1 MIPVVAI
8 PGVRVLP
15 VTPPALPGGG
25 QFPVKFVL
33 ASTAETEQILSF
45 ARQIQIKA
53 MQSGLF
59 AFPPIID
66 IKIDQPQA
74 ELVIDRGS
82 GGGYRAQP

>member
-1 MIPVVAI
+1 
-8 PGVRVLP
+8 
-15 VTPPALPGGG
+15 
-25 QFPVKFVL
+25 L

-45 ARQIQIKA
+45 ARQIQLKA

-82 GGGYRAQP
+82 GGGSRAQP